1 MIMRLGL
8 ISTSRFNLHMTS
20 IKLNLL
26 MYNDYPFW
34 VVFYEV
40 CLPCGKDPISAV
52 SLLFS
57 NCVCR
62 TMWHWLPNFSQIISS
77 PSSASMTKNCWN
89 ISQALKFMREWMGL
103 EQASQKH
110 SLMIPG
116 GRWCVQKHPE
126 IANPDLLSTMHGTCM
141 YLPWSLNQPAECW
154 SSTRRLTARK
164 IGYACSK
171 IEQACKVIPENLV
184 QDPYMLVAEREC
196 VCEEEEW
203 TTAPVRGS
211 QLKLS
216 LLSQSYE
223 PLGLEF
229 ESRRV

>member
-1 MIMRLGL
+1 
-8 ISTSRFNLHMTS
+8 
-20 IKLNLL
+20 

-57 NCVCR
+57 NCVWR
-62 TMWHWLPNFSQIISS
+62 TMWHWLPNFSQIVSS
-77 PSSASMTKNCWN
+77 PSSASMTKNRWN

-126 IANPDLLSTMHGTCM
+126 RANPNLHSTMHGTCM
-141 YLPWSLNQPAECW
+141 YLHWSLNQPAECW
-154 SSTRRLTARK
+154 SSTRRLTAQK

-171 IEQACKVIPENLV
+171 IELACKVIPEKLV
-184 QDPYMLVAEREC
+184 QDPYMLVAESVC
-196 VCEEEEW
+196 V
-203 TTAPVRGS
+203 
-211 QLKLS
+211 
-216 LLSQSYE
+216 
-223 PLGLEF
+223 
-229 ESRRV
+229 RRDKQRHQWEGVSKSSVCYPSHMSH